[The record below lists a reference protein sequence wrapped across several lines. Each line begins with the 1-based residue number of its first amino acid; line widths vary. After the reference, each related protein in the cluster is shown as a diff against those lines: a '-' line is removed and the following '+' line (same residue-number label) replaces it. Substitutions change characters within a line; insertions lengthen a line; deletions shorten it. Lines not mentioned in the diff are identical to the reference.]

1 MAGGGFLSLTGASAA
16 ADLGIGMNAS
26 APANL
31 SEEDIK
37 KRKKQLDLL
46 SQANRGN
53 SLGQM
58 PGVNQ
63 GASLSLLGR

>member
-46 SQANRGN
+46 SQANRG
-53 SLGQM
+53 GIMQP
-58 PGVNQ
+58 PGINQ